1 MVDLKKVFTH
11 SRMPANT
18 RISDVIAFAESIGC
32 AVEFRLVQRE
42 SSPTTVAVD
51 LAKPGADKSVEIK
64 IEDGQIVDEREIPP
78 SH

>member
-32 AVEFRLVQRE
+32 AVEFRLVQHQSR
-42 SSPTTVAVD
+42 PATVAVD
-51 LAKPGADKSVEIK
+51 ACLCEYPD
-64 IEDGQIVDEREIPP
+64 IVDWQDTCLYCGKDITPHR
-78 SH
+78 